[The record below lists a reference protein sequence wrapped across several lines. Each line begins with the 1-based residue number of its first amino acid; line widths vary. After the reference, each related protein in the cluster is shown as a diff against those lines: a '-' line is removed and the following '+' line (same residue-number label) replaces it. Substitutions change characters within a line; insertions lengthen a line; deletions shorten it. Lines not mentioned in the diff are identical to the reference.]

1 MTSLPDRADQP
12 RPPRQSGN
20 LGIAPSPAGSV
31 PRLGRREWRELT
43 VLLGVITTMT
53 VVGWTL
59 LAVVIVPEHLSL
71 GGQVFGLGLG
81 VTAYTLGV
89 RHAFDADH
97 IAAIDNTTRKLL
109 ADGRRPV
116 SVGFWFALGHS
127 TVVALLAAGT
137 AVGARFV
144 AGLTDERSSARH
156 ELGVVSAS
164 ASGLFL
170 YVIGTLNL
178 IALVGIARLYRKSRA
193 GTTDPAALEQL
204 LDRRGLLNRLLRPL
218 LRSVRHP
225 AHMYPI
231 GLLFGVGFDTATEV
245 TLLVLAGS
253 GAAVGLPWYAI
264 VVLPLLF
271 TAGMTLFDTLDGAF
285 MTVAYRW
292 AFAEP
297 TRKLYYNLT
306 ITGLSA
312 AVALLIGTI
321 ELVGV
326 LHRQLH
332 LDNGVSSWI
341 AGLDLNNVGFLVVG
355 LFVAVWAVAVAYWKL
370 AGVERRW
377 SPAAGSADGDAG
389 WSPVPPG
396 TAGDA

>member
-1 MTSLPDRADQP
+1 MTGL
-12 RPPRQSGN
+12 
-20 LGIAPSPAGSV
+20 PAGGGRARMPEGSHGAV
-31 PRLGRREWRELT
+31 PRLGRPEWREIT
-43 VLLGVITTMT
+43 VLLGVIATMT
-53 VVGWTL
+53 VAGWTI
-59 LAVVIVPEHLSL
+59 LAVLIVPEHLGL
-71 GGQVFGLGLG
+71 GGQVFGVGLG

-97 IAAIDNTTRKLL
+97 IAAIDNTTRTLL
-109 ADGRRPV
+109 ASGRRPV

-127 TVVALLAAGT
+127 TVVAVLAAGT
-137 AVGARFV
+137 AVGGRFI
-144 AGLTDERSSARH
+144 ADLTDEGSSARH
-156 ELGVVSAS
+156 DLGVVSAS
-164 ASGLFL
+164 VSGLFL
-170 YVIGTLNL
+170 YLIGILNL
-178 IALVGIARLYRKSRA
+178 VALVGIARLYRRSRA
-193 GTTDPAALEQL
+193 GLTDPAALEHL
-204 LDRRGLLNRLLRPL
+204 LDRRGLFNRLLRPL
-218 LRSVRHP
+218 LRSVRTP
-225 AHMYPI
+225 VQMYPI

-253 GAAVGLPWYAI
+253 GAAAGLPWYAI

-297 TRKLYYNLT
+297 IRKLYYNLT

-332 LDNGVSSWI
+332 LRDGVSSWI
-341 AGLDLNNVGFLVVG
+341 AGLDLNNVGFLVAG
-355 LFVAVWAVAVAYWKL
+355 LFVVIWVIAVVYWKL

-377 SPAAGSADGDAG
+377 QS
-389 WSPVPPG
+389 
-396 TAGDA
+396 TAGAAEGDTR

>member
-1 MTSLPDRADQP
+1 MKGSSARAERRGPPPQSAHPGMPATS
-12 RPPRQSGN
+12 S
-20 LGIAPSPAGSV
+20 APL
-31 PRLGRREWRELT
+31 PRLGRREWREIT
-43 VLLGVITTMT
+43 VLLGVIAAMT
-53 VVGWTL
+53 VAGWTV
-59 LAVVIVPEHLSL
+59 LAVVIVPEHLGL

-116 SVGFWFALGHS
+116 AVGFWFALGHS

-137 AVGARFV
+137 AVGARFIV
-144 AGLTDERSSARH
+144 GLTDERSSARH
-156 ELGVVSAS
+156 EFGVVSAS

-170 YVIGTLNL
+170 YLIGTLNL
-178 IALVGIARLYRKSRA
+178 IALIGIARLYRQSRA
-193 GTTDPAALEQL
+193 GTADPAALEKF
-204 LDRRGLLNRLLRPL
+204 LDRRGLFNRLLRPL
-218 LRSVRHP
+218 MRSVRHP
-225 AHMYPI
+225 AQMYPI

-253 GAAVGLPWYAI
+253 GAAAGLPWYAI

-297 TRKLYYNLT
+297 IRKLYYNLT

-332 LDNGVSSWI
+332 LTDTVSSWI

-355 LFVAVWAVAVAYWKL
+355 LFVAVWAIAVAYWKL
-370 AGVERRW
+370 ARVEHRW
-377 SPAAGSADGDAG
+377 RPATVPADGDDG
-389 WSPVPPG
+389 R
-396 TAGDA
+396 

>member
-1 MTSLPDRADQP
+1 MTS
-12 RPPRQSGN
+12 S
-20 LGIAPSPAGSV
+20 LGVPM
-31 PRLGRREWRELT
+31 PRLGRRGWREIT
-43 VLLGVITTMT
+43 VLLGVIAAMT
-53 VVGWTL
+53 ITGWTV
-59 LAVVIVPEHLSL
+59 LAVVIVPKHLGL

-144 AGLTDERSSARH
+144 VGLTDERSSARH

-170 YVIGTLNL
+170 YLIGTLNL
-178 IALVGIARLYRKSRA
+178 VALIGIVRLYRQSRA
-193 GTTDPAALEQL
+193 GRADPAALEQY
-204 LDRRGLLNRLLRPL
+204 LDRRGLFNRLLRPL

-225 AHMYPI
+225 AQMYPI

-253 GAAVGLPWYAI
+253 GAAAGLPWYAI

-297 TRKLYYNLT
+297 VRKLYYNLT

-332 LDNGVSSWI
+332 LTDGVSGWI
-341 AGLDLNNVGFLVVG
+341 AELDLNNVGFLVVG
-355 LFVAVWAVAVAYWKL
+355 LFVAVWAAAVLYWKL
-370 AGVERRW
+370 TGVGQRW
-377 SPAAGSADGDAG
+377 RPAAGSTDGDIG
-389 WSPVPPG
+389 
-396 TAGDA
+396 

>member
-1 MTSLPDRADQP
+1 MS
-12 RPPRQSGN
+12 
-20 LGIAPSPAGSV
+20 APSSAPV
-31 PRLGRREWRELT
+31 PRLERREWRQIALM
-43 VLLGVITTMT
+43 LGVIAAMT
-53 VVGWTL
+53 VTGWTV
-59 LAVVIVPEHLSL
+59 LAVVIVPEHLGL
-71 GGQVFGLGLG
+71 GGEVFGLGLG

-137 AVGARFV
+137 AVGARFIV
-144 AGLTDERSSARH
+144 GLTDERSSARH

-178 IALVGIARLYRKSRA
+178 VALIGIARLYRQSRA
-193 GTTDPAALEQL
+193 GRADPAALEQY
-204 LDRRGLLNRLLRPL
+204 LDRRGLFNRLLRPL
-218 LRSVRHP
+218 MRTVRHP
-225 AHMYPI
+225 AQMYPI

-253 GAAVGLPWYAI
+253 GAAAGLPWYAI

-271 TAGMTLFDTLDGAF
+271 TSGMTLFDTLDGAF

-297 TRKLYYNLT
+297 IRKLYYNLT

-332 LDNGVSSWI
+332 LSDEVSSWI

-355 LFVAVWAVAVAYWKL
+355 LFVAVWAIAFGYWKL

-377 SPAAGSADGDAG
+377 GPAARPAEGKTGG
-389 WSPVPPG
+389 
-396 TAGDA
+396 

>member
-1 MTSLPDRADQP
+1 MTGIQ
-12 RPPRQSGN
+12 RP
-20 LGIAPSPAGSV
+20 APSPGPV
-31 PRLGRREWRELT
+31 PRLGRREWREIT
-43 VLLGVITTMT
+43 VLLGVIAVMT
-53 VVGWTL
+53 VTGWTV
-59 LAVVIVPEHLSL
+59 LAVVIVPEHLGL

-97 IAAIDNTTRKLL
+97 IAAIDNTTRTLL

-144 AGLTDERSSARH
+144 VGLTDERSSARH

-170 YVIGTLNL
+170 YLIGTLNL
-178 IALVGIARLYRKSRA
+178 IALIGIARLYRQSRA
-193 GTTDPAALEQL
+193 GSADPAALEQF
-204 LDRRGLLNRLLRPL
+204 LDRRGLFNRLLRPL
-218 LRSVRHP
+218 MRSVRHP
-225 AHMYPI
+225 AQMYPI

-253 GAAVGLPWYAI
+253 GAAAGLPWYAI

-297 TRKLYYNLT
+297 IRKLYYNLT

-332 LDNGVSSWI
+332 LNDGISAWI

-355 LFVAVWAVAVAYWKL
+355 VFIAVWAAAVAYWKL
-370 AGVERRW
+370 ARVEHRW
-377 SPAAGSADGDAG
+377 QPAPGTADGDTG
-389 WSPVPPG
+389 
-396 TAGDA
+396 